1 MHPLTIEFA
10 KEMQDMYNNDLIYY
24 EKEQHDSYIW
34 DVVRKRFEKRGVKN
48 YNIGDN
54 KVGHVQSRSV
64 LGSIYDHTKG
74 QRKIKGKSPEARI

>member
-1 MHPLTIEFA
+1 MGSGPGNLSQKILEKYPNLDYHLVDKKHA
-10 KEMQDMYNNDLIYY
+10 K
-24 EKEQHDSYIW
+24 
-34 DVVRKRFEKRGVKN
+34 KRFEKRGVKN